1 MIDLSSTCAS
11 VLAMF
16 RDSGET
22 FPADDL
28 PAGVSIATVEYLFAL
43 DLLDRITLVAPGKEA
58 EFYGPRGLVG
68 YRIKESGRE
77 WLRLHEELLQQRDQD
92 AADQR
97 AYEDAKAC
105 EERAYLNQQTQ
116 KQFRHDWR
124 IAAFELIGGFI
135 LGAVADHFFDIVGN
149 TTRTVFAVLTSL
161 GLVH

>member
-1 MIDLSSTCAS
+1 MIDLSNTCAS
-11 VLAMF
+11 VLTMF

-43 DLLDRITLVAPGKEA
+43 DLLDRITLVAPGKET
-58 EFYGPRGLVG
+58 EFYGPYGLVG
-68 YRIKESGRE
+68 YRINETGRE

-97 AYEDAKAC
+97 AYEDAKCC
-105 EERAYLNQQTQ
+105 EERAYLDQNAK

-124 IAAFELIGGFI
+124 ISIFEAVSGFI

-149 TTRTVFAVLTSL
+149 TTSTVFAVLSAL